1 MILREE
7 YLRRI
12 RPFYE
17 SDLIKVL
24 IGIRR
29 SGKSVLLKQ
38 IEAELIDNGVEISHI
53 IYMNF
58 EDLSYS
64 FIANEIDLHKYIME
78 KVVDDK
84 KFYLMFDEVQNVANF
99 EKAINSFRVTINC
112 SVFLTGSNG
121 KLLSGELATHLSGR
135 YVSFKI
141 MPFSFLETCEIKR
154 IDKNNV
160 QDEDFMEYLNYG
172 GMPQRFLMQSVTETK
187 VYLRDLYNSIVLKD
201 IVQRSK
207 IKDVDILN
215 RIVEYM
221 VLNTSQIFSAK
232 SISNFFKS
240 ANRSVSTETIYGYIN
255 YITTS
260 LIVNKAVRYDIRGK
274 KTLTRSDKY
283 YLTDL
288 GLSKINNT
296 GFKTEIGALIEN
308 IIYNELIY
316 RGYEVYVGKTAKGEI
331 DFIVMDGENRSYFQV
346 AYLLADDKVIKREFG
361 AFDSVNDNFPKYV
374 LSMDKYDFSRDGIKH
389 INIIDFLLKRQRDR
403 DPVV

>member
-38 IEAELIDNGVEISHI
+38 IEAELMDKDVNESHI
-53 IYMNF
+53 IYVNF

-64 FIANEIDLHKYIME
+64 FIANEMDLHQYIME

-84 KFYLMFDEVQNVANF
+84 KYYLMFDEVQNVANF
-99 EKAINSFRVTINC
+99 EKAINSFRSTINC
-112 SVFLTGSNG
+112 SVFLTGSNS

-135 YVSFKI
+135 YVSFKM
-141 MPFSFLETCEIKR
+141 MPFSFLEMCEIKGL
-154 IDKNNV
+154 DKENI
-160 QDEDFMEYLNYG
+160 QDEDFMDYLNYG

-207 IKDVDILN
+207 IKDVDVLN

-232 SISNFFKS
+232 SIFKFFES
-240 ANRSVSTETIYGYIN
+240 VNRKVSTETIYGYIN
-255 YITTS
+255 YITAS
-260 LIVNKAVRYDIRGK
+260 LIINKAVRYDIRGK
-274 KTLTRSDKY
+274 KILTRSDKY

-308 IIYNELIY
+308 VIYNELIY
-316 RGYEVYVGKTAKGEI
+316 RGYEVYVGKTVKGEI
-331 DFIVMDGENRSYFQV
+331 DFIVMDGDDRSYYQV
-346 AYLLADDKVIKREFG
+346 AYLLTDDKVIKREFG
-361 AFDSVNDNFPKYV
+361 VFDLVDDNFPKYV
-374 LSMDKYDFSRDGIKH
+374 LSMDKYDFSREGIKH
-389 INIIDFLLKRQRDR
+389 INILDFLLKRNK
-403 DPVV
+403 